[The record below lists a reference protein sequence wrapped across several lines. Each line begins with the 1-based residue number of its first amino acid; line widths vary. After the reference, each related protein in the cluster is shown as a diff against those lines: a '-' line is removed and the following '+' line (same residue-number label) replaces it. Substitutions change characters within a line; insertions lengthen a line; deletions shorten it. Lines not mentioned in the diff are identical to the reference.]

1 MRTRIIKFGL
11 LRIEIVCAL
20 LLFCLVPAS
29 RAQQDPPPPQLPQ
42 NPPTEP
48 YPTQESSAQ
57 AAASSSNSQS
67 DNDNAASTPPLRAMN
82 GAGPLP
88 SGRVSA
94 VQFGPV
100 YLQSADFLQTFDA
113 INATGQSNTLWQ
125 DYSMFRATVVLDH
138 AFKKSH
144 FAVQYQP
151 RLLILNG
158 DVHTDTADLNAAW
171 STLFAISPR
180 MNVSLTNGLI
190 YYSRVGQFDNLDL
203 MSDITTGALAQ
214 SNFLEGGGHFLDD
227 RTDLAFKYQLSARSR
242 FEVTPFFQYYYS
254 TGTQA
259 IGDSYGFGLNADY
272 GYLLSPTKSVTFSY
286 QIDDTHFSQLIPTT
300 TYQTISINYSQQ
312 LSPTWRFSVG
322 GGATTSGSNLVSTAP
337 SPQTINSRQWT
348 ENGLFNLIKTFSN
361 SSVAFSYYR
370 GQATGIQ
377 ITNGFADRYDL
388 SFQSKLNPR
397 LGMAIG
403 AGYYREFLSATNTS
417 GLYSTAGLDY
427 GLTDRWFLQLQYG
440 YKHQQNGGATYQTG
454 DLQFVSF
461 GIRWQ
466 PGQRQGGR

>member
-11 LRIEIVCAL
+11 LRIEILCAF

-29 RAQQDPPPPQLPQ
+29 RAQQDPLPPQ
-42 NPPTEP
+42 NPPTETH
-48 YPTQESSAQ
+48 PTEDPSAQ
-57 AAASSSNSQS
+57 AAEASQNSPS
-67 DNDNAASTPPLRAMN
+67 DNGTAASTPPLRAMN

-94 VQFGPV
+94 VQFGPL
-100 YLQSADFLQTFDA
+100 YLQSVDFLQTFGA
-113 INATGQSNTLWQ
+113 TIATGQSNTLWQ
-125 DYSMFRATVVLDH
+125 DYSSFRAIVVLDR
-138 AFKKSH
+138 AFKNSH

-158 DVHTDTADLNAAW
+158 DVHADTADLNTAW

-180 MNVSLTNGLI
+180 LNVSLTNGLI

-203 MSDITTGALAQ
+203 MSDITTGALVE
-214 SNFLEGGGHFLDD
+214 SNFLEGGGHFLED

-259 IGDSYGFGLNADY
+259 IGYSFGFGLNANY
-272 GYLLSPTKSVTFSY
+272 SYLLSPTKSVTFSY
-286 QIDDTHFSQLIPTT
+286 QIDDTHFSELLPTT
-300 TYQTISINYSQQ
+300 TYQTFSVNYAQQ
-312 LSPTWRFSVG
+312 LSPTWRFSAG
-322 GGATTSGSNLVSTAP
+322 GGATTSGSNVVDTGTNAQPTRSM
-337 SPQTINSRQWT
+337 QWT
-348 ENGLFNLIKTFSN
+348 ENGTFNLIKTFSN

-377 ITNGFADRYDL
+377 ITNGFADRSDL

-403 AGYYREFLSATNTS
+403 GGYYREFLSATNTS

-427 GLTDRWFLQLQYG
+427 GLTERWFLQLQYG
-440 YKHQQNGGATYQTG
+440 YKHQQNGGATYQSG

>member
-1 MRTRIIKFGL
+1 MKIKPHRLIIAC
-11 LRIEIVCAL
+11 V
-20 LLFCLVPAS
+20 LFLVCLVSAGQ
-29 RAQQDPPPPQLPQ
+29 AQQ
-42 NPPTEP
+42 NPPSPQPSQNPATEP
-48 YPTQESSAQ
+48 TSTQDPSVQAPAPSAE
-57 AAASSSNSQS
+57 SQS
-67 DNDNAASTPPLRAMN
+67 DNSIATSAPPVRTMN
-82 GAGPLP
+82 GASPLP

-113 INATGQSNTLWQ
+113 INATGQPNTTWQ
-125 DYSMFRATVVLDH
+125 DYSIFRATAVFDQAYKH
-138 AFKKSH
+138 SH
-144 FAVQYQP
+144 VAVQYQP
-151 RLLILNG
+151 RLLIVDG
-158 DVHTDTADLNAAW
+158 VVHTDTADLNAAW
-171 STLFAISPR
+171 STLLPISPR
-180 MNVSLTNGLI
+180 LSVSLNNGLI

-242 FEVTPFFQYYYS
+242 FDVTPFFQYYYS

-272 GYLLSPTKSVTFSY
+272 GYLLSPTKNVTFIY

-300 TYQTISINYSQQ
+300 TYQTFAINYAQQ

-322 GGATTSGSNLVSTAP
+322 GGATTSGSYLVSATPNTQPTRSA
-337 SPQTINSRQWT
+337 QWT

-361 SSVAFSYYR
+361 SSLAFSYYR
-370 GQATGIQ
+370 GQAAGVQ

-388 SFQSKLNPR
+388 SFQSKLTPR
-397 LGMAIG
+397 LGMALG
-403 AGYYREFLSATNTS
+403 AGYYREFLSATDTS
-417 GLYSTAGLDY
+417 GIYSTAGLDY
-427 GLTDRWFLQLQYG
+427 GLTERWFLQLQYG

-454 DLQFVSF
+454 DLQFVSL